1 MQFVNDTSLC
11 CAILTSA
18 IVEEESIATREKIVN
33 RRQQIDKK
41 LELVQVQAEL
51 YGKHI
56 PMDGISHIRSSDE
69 LFDITIQKLYEHTNR
84 NDSIIAL
91 NISLAVSTTFP
102 NNVEMHCAV

>member
-1 MQFVNDTSLC
+1 
-11 CAILTSA
+11 
-18 IVEEESIATREKIVN
+18 
-33 RRQQIDKK
+33 
-41 LELVQVQAEL
+41 
-51 YGKHI
+51 
-56 PMDGISHIRSSDE
+56 MDGISHIRSSDE